1 MSYQP
6 NEDRRWSYED
16 YETNRARTRR
26 SPLGVIGIVLLVLL
40 VVAIIG
46 LSIFGVSAL
55 LQDKSAALFGRGSA
69 SGEPASSLE
78 PESSQSEPAAE
89 ASSAPGSRASSP
101 EQSLTIIDRPSATEE
116 QASGELTTVEIVERV
131 RPAVVGVL
139 VYTQKSSI
147 SPSGWGSGIIMSED
161 GYILTN
167 AHMVSDAT
175 AVSVELDN
183 GDSYVADVIGYDT
196 KTDLAVMKI
205 DAEGL
210 TPAEFG
216 NSDELRVG
224 ERVVVI
230 GNPGGRELAGSA
242 AQGIVSGVNR
252 SIYAD
257 SYSTSYIQTD
267 AAINPGNSG
276 GALANAYGQVVG
288 ISSARLAS
296 YDYENICFA
305 IPINEAKP
313 IVDDLIENGRVTG
326 RAKIGFSGQ
335 AINEAL
341 SQINNIPV
349 GIYVWSIEAESDLA
363 TKDVQRGDILTHFNG
378 ERIETFTQ
386 LGNLLAEYKPGDT
399 VTLTFYRS
407 TRGTVGT
414 ERTFEIEAV
423 LQEDVG

>member
-1 MSYQP
+1 M
-6 NEDRRWSYED
+6 
-16 YETNRARTRR
+16 
-26 SPLGVIGIVLLVLL
+26 
-40 VVAIIG
+40 
-46 LSIFGVSAL
+46 
-55 LQDKSAALFGRGSA
+55 
-69 SGEPASSLE
+69 
-78 PESSQSEPAAE
+78 
-89 ASSAPGSRASSP
+89 
-101 EQSLTIIDRPSATEE
+101 RPS
-116 QASGELTTVEIVERV
+116 IV
-131 RPAVVGVL
+131 GIT

-147 SPSGWGSGIIMSED
+147 SPSGWASGIIMSED

-167 AHMVSDAT
+167 AHVVSNAA

-183 GDSYVADVIGYDT
+183 GESYVADVIGYDT

-230 GNPGGRELAGSA
+230 GNPGGRELSGSA

-252 SIYAD
+252 SLSAD

-305 IPINEAKP
+305 IPINTAKP
-313 IVDDLIENGRVTG
+313 IVEQIKATG
-326 RAKIGFSGQ
+326 SFTRAY
-335 AINEAL
+335 L
-341 SQINNIPV
+341 
-349 GIYVWSIEAESDLA
+349 GITGGGL
-363 TKDVQRGDILTHFNG
+363 
-378 ERIETFTQ
+378 
-386 LGNLLAEYKPGDT
+386 
-399 VTLTFYRS
+399 
-407 TRGTVGT
+407 
-414 ERTFEIEAV
+414 
-423 LQEDVG
+423 